1 MPNASDDQG
10 YDPIDGKPSV
20 MDSPPPY
27 PIIPEQFKD
36 SPKFL
41 SSFGKLAYPESVNDT
56 DLHTCG
62 RALYQFTLGLQQN
75 PDEESVTK
83 ATDVLYNVL
92 DGVRA
97 SLFTDAQNDKPKIY
111 KAIIPVSPFV
121 IVFGQAVIKFGDN
134 AEAVTVDWIVQNVQN
149 PSGGYAPMGAL
160 VQIGV
165 SQAMEDLHPG
175 LMERASKQEI
185 TIDELLNLIE
195 AAVVVTS

>member
-1 MPNASDDQG
+1 MVFVQVCLPMLK
-10 YDPIDGKPSV
+10 I
-20 MDSPPPY
+20 
-27 PIIPEQFKD
+27 
-36 SPKFL
+36 
-41 SSFGKLAYPESVNDT
+41 
-56 DLHTCG
+56 
-62 RALYQFTLGLQQN
+62 
-75 PDEESVTK
+75 
-83 ATDVLYNVL
+83 
-92 DGVRA
+92 
-97 SLFTDAQNDKPKIY
+97 DKPKIY